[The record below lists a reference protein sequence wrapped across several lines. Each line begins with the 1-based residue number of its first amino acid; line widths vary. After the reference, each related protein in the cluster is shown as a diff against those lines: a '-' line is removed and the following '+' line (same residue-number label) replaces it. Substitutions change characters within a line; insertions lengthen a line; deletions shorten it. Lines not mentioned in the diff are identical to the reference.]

1 MTMDARGSLIGDLE
15 RAIASGTVERRVA
28 SLWHVTDLFIT
39 GASRYSD
46 EQISLFDDVI
56 TRLAAQIEMTAR
68 AKLARLLAPVANAPV
83 NAIKTL
89 ACDNEIEVAGPVL
102 ARSARLDDATLRE
115 SAATQSQLHLLAI
128 SKRRKLSE
136 AVTDLLVERGDAQVA
151 RAVTRNAGARFSDN
165 GFEML
170 VKRSAG
176 DEVLAERLGL
186 RRDIPRHHF
195 LRLIARAS
203 DAVRTKL
210 AAANPGAAGEIRAV
224 VSEVVGKIRAEAV
237 THSGGYTAARDK
249 LEALQRA
256 GTLSETIVY
265 DSAKSRRFEETV
277 VALALMC
284 GVPIEAAET
293 AMLDDAPDTTLILAK
308 AAGLSWT
315 TVKFVLLL
323 RAGGHGVSAREL
335 EDALKSYEQLSDE
348 SARLAVG
355 FYQRR
360 RRLAQQSA

>member
-1 MTMDARGSLIGDLE
+1 MDARGSLIGELE
-15 RAIASGTVERRVA
+15 HAIASGTAERRVA

-56 TRLAAQIEMTAR
+56 TRLAAQIEVTAR
-68 AKLARLLAPVANAPV
+68 AKLARLLAPVANAP
-83 NAIKTL
+83 L
-89 ACDNEIEVAGPVL
+89 ATIRALAFDREIEVAGPVL
-102 ARSARLDDATLRE
+102 ARSERLDEATLRE
-115 SAATQSQLHLLAI
+115 NAATQSQLHLLAI
-128 SKRRKLSE
+128 SRRRSLSE
-136 AVTDLLVERGDAQVA
+136 AITEVLVERGDSRVA
-151 RAVTRNAGARFSDN
+151 RAVTRNGGARFSDA

-176 DEVLAERLGL
+176 DDVLAERLGL
-186 RRDIPRHHF
+186 RSDIPRHHF
-195 LRLIARAS
+195 LRLVARAS
-203 DAVRTKL
+203 DAVRAKL
-210 AAANPGAAGEIRAV
+210 AAANPDAAGEIRSV
-224 VSEVVGKIRAEAV
+224 VTEVVEKLHAEAV
-237 THSGGYTAARDK
+237 IQSGDYAAARRK

-256 GTLSETIVY
+256 GALSEATVY
-265 DSAKSRRFEETV
+265 ECAKARRFEETV
-277 VALALMC
+277 AALALMC
-284 GVPIEAAET
+284 GVPIEVAET

-308 AAGLSWT
+308 ATGLSWT

-348 SARLAVG
+348 SAQLAVG

-360 RRLAQQSA
+360 RRLAEQPA

>member
-1 MTMDARGSLIGDLE
+1 MDVRGSLIGDLE

-28 SLWHVTDLFIT
+28 SLSHVTDLFIT

-56 TRLAAQIEMTAR
+56 TRLAAQIEVTAR
-68 AKLARLLAPVANAPV
+68 AKLARMLAPVANAPV
-83 NAIKTL
+83 NTIKAL
-89 ACDNEIEVAGPVL
+89 AADKEIEVAGPVL
-102 ARSARLDDATLRE
+102 ARSDRIDEATLRE

-128 SKRRKLSE
+128 SKRRRLSE
-136 AVTDLLVERGDAQVA
+136 AVTDLLVERGDARVA
-151 RAVTRNAGARFSDN
+151 RSVSRNAGARFSDN

-176 DEVLAERLGL
+176 DDVLAERLGT
-186 RRDIPRHHF
+186 RNDIPRHHF

-203 DAVRTKL
+203 DAVRAKL
-210 AAANPGAAGEIRAV
+210 AAANPAAAEEIRSV
-224 VSEVVGKIRAEAV
+224 VTEVVGKIHADAV
-237 THSGGYTAARDK
+237 SQSDDYSAARRK
-249 LEALQRA
+249 LEALQRT
-256 GTLSETIVY
+256 GTLSETFVY
-265 DSAKSRRFEETV
+265 DAAKTRRFEETV
-277 VALALMC
+277 VALALMS

-293 AMLDDAPDTTLILAK
+293 AMLDEGPDTTLILAK

-323 RAGGHGVSAREL
+323 RAGGHSVSAHEL
-335 EDALKSYEQLSDE
+335 EAALKSYEQLSEE

-360 RRLAQQSA
+360 RQLAQQSA

>member
-15 RAIASGTVERRVA
+15 RAIASGTLERRVA
-28 SLWHVTDLFIT
+28 SLWHITDLFIT

-56 TRLAAQIEMTAR
+56 TRLAAQIEVTAR

-83 NAIKTL
+83 NTIKAL
-89 ACDNEIEVAGPVL
+89 ASDAEIEVAGPVL
-102 ARSARLDDATLRE
+102 ARSERLDEATLRE
-115 SAATQSQLHLLAI
+115 SAVRHSQLHLLAI
-128 SKRRKLSE
+128 SKRRILSE
-136 AVTDLLVERGDAQVA
+136 AVTDVLIERGDARVA
-151 RAVTRNAGARFSDN
+151 RAVTRNAGARFSDS

-176 DEVLAERLGL
+176 DDVLAERLGL
-186 RRDIPRHHF
+186 RSDIPRHHF

-203 DAVRTKL
+203 DTVRTKL
-210 AAANPGAAGEIRAV
+210 AAANPGAAEEIDSIV
-224 VSEVVGKIRAEAV
+224 TEVVGKIHADAV
-237 THSGGYTAARDK
+237 SQSDDYAAARRK
-249 LEALQRA
+249 LEASQRA
-256 GTLSETIVY
+256 GALSESTIY
-265 DSAKSRRFEETV
+265 ESAKTRRFEETV
-277 VALALMC
+277 VALALMS

-293 AMLDDAPDTTLILAK
+293 AMLDEAPDTTLILAK
-308 AAGLSWT
+308 AARLSWT

-335 EDALKSYEQLSDE
+335 EDALKSYEQLSEE
-348 SARLAVG
+348 SAQLAVG

>member
-15 RAIASGTVERRVA
+15 RAIASGTVELRVA

-56 TRLAAQIEMTAR
+56 TRLAAQIEVTAR

-83 NAIKTL
+83 NTIKAL
-89 ACDNEIEVAGPVL
+89 AFDKEIEVAGPVL
-102 ARSARLDDATLRE
+102 ARSARLDEATLRE
-115 SAATQSQLHLLAI
+115 SAVTQSQLHLLAI
-128 SKRRKLSE
+128 SKRSNLSE
-136 AVTDLLVERGDAQVA
+136 AITDVLVERGDSQVA
-151 RAVTRNAGARFSDN
+151 RSVTRNAGARFSDA

-176 DEVLAERLGL
+176 DDVLAERLGS
-186 RRDIPRHHF
+186 RSDIPRHHF
-195 LRLIARAS
+195 LRLVARAS
-203 DAVRTKL
+203 DAVRAKL
-210 AAANPGAAGEIRAV
+210 AAANPGAAEEIRSV
-224 VSEVVGKIRAEAV
+224 VSEVVGRIHAEAV
-237 THSGGYTAARDK
+237 TQSGDYTAARHK
-249 LEALQRA
+249 LQALQRA
-256 GTLSETIVY
+256 GVLNEATVY
-265 DSAKSRRFEETV
+265 DAAKARRFEETV
-277 VALALMC
+277 AALALMC

-293 AMLDDAPDTTLILAK
+293 AMLDDHPDMTLILAK

-323 RAGGHGVSAREL
+323 RSGGHSVSAREL
-335 EDALKSYEQLSDE
+335 EDALTSYEQLSDE
-348 SARLAVG
+348 SAHLAVG

-360 RRLAQQSA
+360 RRLAEQSA

>member
-15 RAIASGTVERRVA
+15 RAVASGTAERRAA

-56 TRLAAQIEMTAR
+56 TRLAAQIEVTAR
-68 AKLARLLAPVANAPV
+68 AKLARLLAPVPNAPV
-83 NAIKTL
+83 NTIKTL
-89 ACDNEIEVAGPVL
+89 AFDEEIEVAGPVL
-102 ARSARLDDATLRE
+102 ARSARLDDAMLRE

-128 SKRRKLSE
+128 SKRRNLSE
-136 AVTDLLVERGDAQVA
+136 AVTDVLVERGDAQVA
-151 RAVTRNAGARFSDN
+151 RSVTRNAGARFSDN

-170 VKRSAG
+170 LKRSAG
-176 DEVLAERLGL
+176 DDVLTERLGL
-186 RRDIPRHHF
+186 RSDIPRHHF

-203 DAVRTKL
+203 DAVRSKL
-210 AAANPGAAGEIRAV
+210 AAANPGAAEEIRSV
-224 VSEVVGKIRAEAV
+224 VTEVVGKIHADAV
-237 THSGGYTAARDK
+237 SHSGDYAAARHK
-249 LEALQRA
+249 LEPLQRA
-256 GTLSETIVY
+256 GTLSETMVY
-265 DSAKSRRFEETV
+265 DSAKARRFEETV
-277 VALALMC
+277 VALALMSD
-284 GVPIEAAET
+284 VPIEAAET
-293 AMLDDAPDTTLILAK
+293 AMLDDVPDTTLILAK

-323 RAGGHGVSAREL
+323 RAGGHSVSAHEL

-348 SARLAVG
+348 SARLAVS
-355 FYQRR
+355 FYQR

>member
-1 MTMDARGSLIGDLE
+1 MDARGSLIGELE
-15 RAIASGTVERRVA
+15 QAIASGTAERRVA

-56 TRLAAQIEMTAR
+56 TRLAAQIEVTAR
-68 AKLARLLAPVANAPV
+68 AKLARLLAPVVNAPV
-83 NAIKTL
+83 NTIKAL
-89 ACDNEIEVAGPVL
+89 AFDEEIEVAGPVL
-102 ARSARLDDATLRE
+102 ARSERLDEAMLRE

-128 SKRRKLSE
+128 SKRRILTE
-136 AVTDLLVERGDAQVA
+136 AVTDVLLERGDSRVA
-151 RAVTRNAGARFSDN
+151 RSVTRNAGARFSDA
-165 GFEML
+165 GFEVL

-176 DEVLAERLGL
+176 DDVLAERLGL
-186 RRDIPRHHF
+186 RSDIPRHHF
-195 LRLIARAS
+195 VRLIARAS

-210 AAANPGAAGEIRAV
+210 AAANPAAEEEIRSV
-224 VSEVVGKIRAEAV
+224 ITEVVGKLRADAV
-237 THSGGYTAARDK
+237 TQSGDYMAARRK

-256 GTLSETIVY
+256 GTLIEATIY
-265 DSAKSRRFEETV
+265 ESAKARRFEETV
-277 VALALMC
+277 AALALMC
-284 GVPIEAAET
+284 GVPIEVAET
-293 AMLDDAPDTTLILAK
+293 ALLDDAPDTTLILAK

-323 RAGGHGVSAREL
+323 RTGGHGVSAREL

-348 SARLAVG
+348 SAHLAVR

-360 RRLAQQSA
+360 RALAEQSA